1 MTREEAMT
9 LITQRLAH
17 IHTGSAGAGVEAL
30 IYIVQTVAKAER
42 EACAMVCEEVIDRSV
57 TDCAAAIRARGEV

>member
-1 MTREEAMT
+1 MPREEAMT

-30 IYIVQTVAKAER
+30 IYIVQTVAAAER
-42 EACAMVCEEVIDRSV
+42 AACLKMLDENWYKTQSDV
-57 TDCAAAIRARGEV
+57 AAAIRARGEV